1 MGIPGIANKH
11 HYQYFTLPN
20 GIRIVHKPI
29 RTNVAHVGVFIN
41 AGTRDELEHENGLSH
56 YIEHTLFK
64 GTKKRRA
71 YHILSRLEDVGGEIN
86 AYTSKEET
94 CIYTTILYEH
104 YERAIELMADITFNS
119 TFPEKEIEKEKA
131 VIMDEINSYNDS
143 PVEKIYEDFES
154 MVFGSHPLGQ
164 SILGTPEHL
173 KTFNSRHIK
182 KFINRNYLPSE
193 IVISSVGK
201 LDVRVLHELADKHFS
216 KVKAKAE
223 KIERKKFK
231 SYKPTEQTVQKQT
244 HQSHCMI
251 GGVAYH
257 ASHKHKTALILL
269 NNILGGPC
277 MNSRLNMT
285 VREKHGLAYN
295 IESSYASYS
304 DTGIASIYLGTEKKS
319 FDKTL
324 SLVMMELKKL
334 RETPLGT
341 AQLKK
346 GKQQLIGQISIAAE
360 SNQNLMQTM
369 GKSMLLFDRID
380 SLEKVYKEIEKVSAK
395 ELMEVSR
402 EIYDERKLSVLTY
415 ESK

>member
-11 HYQYFTLPN
+11 HYQLFTLPN
-20 GIRIVHKPI
+20 GVRVVHRPI

-56 YIEHTLFK
+56 FIEHTLFK
-64 GTKKRRA
+64 GTRKRKA

-94 CIYTTILYEH
+94 CLYTTILYEH

-143 PVEKIYEDFES
+143 PAEKIYEDFES
-154 MVFGSHPLGQ
+154 MVFGAHPLGQ

-173 KTFNSRHIK
+173 KNFNARHIK

-193 IVISSVGK
+193 IVIASVGK
-201 LDVRVLHELADKHFS
+201 IDARILHDLVERNFS
-216 KVKAKAE
+216 HIKAKAE
-223 KIERKKFK
+223 KNERKKFK
-231 SYKPTEQTVQKQT
+231 SYKPTELNVKKQT

-257 ASHKHKTALILL
+257 ASHKNKTALILL

-295 IESSYASYS
+295 IESSYASYT
-304 DTGIASIYLGTEKKS
+304 DTGIASIYLGTEKNS

-324 SLVMMELKKL
+324 NLVLQELKKL
-334 RETPLGT
+334 RDTPLGT

-346 GKQQLIGQISIAAE
+346 AKQQLIGQISIAAE
-360 SNQNLMQTM
+360 SNHNLMQTM
-369 GKSMLLFDRID
+369 GKSMLLFDKID
-380 SLEKVYKEIEKVSAK
+380 ALEKVYKEIDKITAK
-395 ELMEVSR
+395 QLMEVSR
-402 EIYDERKLSVLTY
+402 EVYDEKKLSMLTY